1 MTEPGKETAEAAVR
15 DLHKVEAEMEQAGRD
30 IEKAKAEIGDAEA
43 RLRKAETEIE
53 EAEQQRWGLEPG
65 KSANEELL
73 YLFFFSREGRS
84 VALSNSLMHRS
95 IAA

>member
-15 DLHKVEAEMEQAGRD
+15 DLHKVEA
-30 IEKAKAEIGDAEA
+30 
-43 RLRKAETEIE
+43 
-53 EAEQQRWGLEPG
+53 
-65 KSANEELL
+65 ELL